1 MSEIQKFD
9 EDIYEKVCKENKE
22 FLDDYELEMKS
33 RGLKEKTIYQ
43 YCADIKLFFCYNYT
57 ELKNKPI
64 ILLKRKQFRRFF
76 IDFQETGVSNARVN
90 RVQCSLRNF
99 LEYLTSDEDVV
110 DDYDV
115 EVNYMRKIKGLV
127 KEEAREIIFLSNEE
141 IERLIKALIEKEEY
155 QKALL
160 IALSYESG
168 ARRNEIFQITK
179 SSLLDNE
186 TNQTNEVI
194 GKRGKKFKL
203 RYYSK
208 TKEIFKLY
216 LKQRG
221 KDDFDYLWYKKDND
235 VITKIGYSTLYQWI
249 VDCRKILEGITGEY
263 KCFNPHSFR
272 HSCAE
277 NLVNGTHFILKELGK
292 EKLELEQVKL
302 LLHHSSSE
310 TTAGYIINTDSK
322 EEEELFSI

>member
-1 MSEIQKFD
+1 MSDIQKFD
-9 EDIYEKVCKENKE
+9 EDIYQKVCKENKE
-22 FLDDYELEMKS
+22 FLEDYELEMKS

-76 IDFQETGVSNARVN
+76 IDFQETGVSNARIN

-110 DDYDV
+110 DEY
-115 EVNYMRKIKGLV
+115 EIEINYMSKVKGLV
-127 KEEAREIIFLSNEE
+127 KEEVREIVFLSDEE
-141 IERLIKALIEKEEY
+141 IVKLIDALVSKKDY

-168 ARRNEIFQITK
+168 ARRNEIYQITK
-179 SSLLDNE
+179 SSLLDN
-186 TNQTNEVI
+186 TDNQTNEVV
-194 GKRGKKFKL
+194 GKRGKNFKL
-203 RYYSK
+203 RYYSR

-216 LKQRG
+216 LEQRG
-221 KDDFDYLWYKKDND
+221 SDELDFLWYKKDKD
-235 VITKIGYSTLYQWI
+235 LITEVGYSTLYQWI
-249 VDCRKILEGITGEY
+249 VDCRSILEDITGEH
-263 KCFNPHSFR
+263 KLFNAHSFR
-272 HSCAE
+272 HCCAE
-277 NLVNGTHFILKELGK
+277 NLVNGTHYILKELGK

-322 EEEELFSI
+322 EEEALFSV